1 MINLATL
8 QPTQISRDLRGK
20 YILVYG
26 LPKCGKTTFVSKFPN
41 HLICA
46 FEPGTNALQGAM
58 VAPMSS
64 WADFKGIVAQLKQPQ
79 NKEKFAT
86 IGIDTADKAW
96 DMCEKAICAQEGVS
110 QLGDIPWGKGYDL
123 CKKEFANTFDQIAR
137 LGYGI
142 IFVSHSTEKKF
153 KDEKGED
160 YISLAP
166 ALAQRPY
173 DIVNKMVDIIGYI
186 RVKKNPQ
193 TGQSVQK
200 IFFRGDD
207 NFLAGSRYK
216 YIEPVVD
223 FEYHAVEKAI
233 LDAIDK
239 QVAESGGTATNET
252 NTFYKEVEE
261 LDYAALMKEAE
272 ELWKANIINK
282 EDKAI
287 KAHEI
292 IKELFGKDMRISQVT
307 PEQVELLKALV
318 DRIKEL

>member
-1 MINLATL
+1 MINLDTL

-20 YILVYG
+20 YMLVYG
-26 LPKCGKTTFVSKFPN
+26 LAKSGKTTFVSKFPN

-58 VAPMSS
+58 VAPMGS
-64 WADFKGIVAQLKQPQ
+64 WADFKGIVAQLKKPT

-96 DMCEKAICAQEGVS
+96 DACEKAICAQEGVS
-110 QLGDIPWGKGYDL
+110 QLGDIAWGRGYDL

-137 LGYGI
+137 LGYGL
-142 IFVSHSTEKKF
+142 IFVSHSAEKKF

-166 ALAQRPY
+166 ALQQRPY
-173 DIVNKMVDIIGYI
+173 DIINKMVDIIGYI
-186 RVKKNPQ
+186 RAKKDPS
-193 TGQSVQK
+193 TGKTVQK

-207 NFLAGSRYK
+207 NFVAGSRYK

-223 FEYHAVEKAI
+223 FEYKAVEKAI

-239 QVAESGGTATNET
+239 QIEESGGSATNET
-252 NTFYKEVEE
+252 NTFFKEEEE
-261 LDYAALMKEAE
+261 LDYAVLMQEAKTIWETKIVKSKETTE
-272 ELWKANIINK
+272 
-282 EDKAI
+282 

-292 IKELFGKDMRISQVT
+292 IVELFGKDMRVSQVT
-307 PEQVELLKALV
+307 PAQVELLKALV
-318 DRIKEL
+318 DRMKEL